1 MKRKRRHKK
10 RALVLI
16 VEIILLVM
24 LAGTMFV
31 MAKYDKFQK
40 IAVNEEDI
48 ETNDGMKKEG
58 YTTVALF
65 GGDSR
70 DGQLEAGTHADT
82 IMVAALNNKTK
93 EIRLVSVYRDTLTRQ
108 ADGSLKKA
116 NNAYFSGGPTE
127 AINLLNRNFDLDV
140 EDYVTVDF
148 KALADTVDLIGGI
161 ELSPTQE
168 EVDCMNEYLQETA
181 NVAGKEANFVERAGQ
196 QTFDGVQA
204 VTYARIRKIAGGDY
218 KRAERQRL
226 VLERI
231 FEKVKGLSL
240 TRLNELIDTILP
252 SVSTSFSLTELIG
265 LASQAPKYQLG
276 EMQGFPYRTV
286 DKTMQDTGSIVVP
299 TGVLDNVEDLHKFL
313 YPDENYE
320 VSQTVQDIAL
330 EIENYTGITKDDYE
344 EGEVIL
350 SE

>member
-1 MKRKRRHKK
+1 MKGKRRHKK
-10 RALVLI
+10 RALVLAI
-16 VEIILLVM
+16 EIIILVA

-40 IAVNEEDI
+40 VVVNADDI
-48 ETNDGMKKEG
+48 ETNEGVKQEG

-70 DGQLEAGTHADT
+70 DGQLETGTHADT
-82 IMVAALNNKTK
+82 IMVASLNNKTK
-93 EIRLVSVYRDTLTRQ
+93 EVRLVSIYRDTITKQ
-108 ADGSLKKA
+108 EDGSLMKA
-116 NNAYFSGGPTE
+116 NNAYFCGGPTE

-161 ELSPTQE
+161 EVSPTQE
-168 EVDCMNEYLQETA
+168 EVDCMNDYLQETA
-181 NVAGKEANFVERAGQ
+181 NVAKKEANFVEHPGQ

-204 VTYARIRKIAGGDY
+204 VTYARIRKISGGDY

-226 VLERI
+226 VLEKI
-231 FEKVKGLSL
+231 FEKVQGLSI
-240 TRLNELIDTILP
+240 TKLNEVIDTVLP
-252 SVSTSFSLTELIG
+252 SVSTSFSLSELIG

-276 EMQGFPYRTV
+276 QMQGFPYRTADITLDRV
-286 DKTMQDTGSIVVP
+286 GSIVVP
-299 TGVLDNVEDLHKFL
+299 TGVVDNIEDLHKFL
-313 YPDENYE
+313 YPNDEYQP
-320 VSQTVQDIAL
+320 SQTVKDIAL
-330 EIENYTGITKDDYE
+330 EIEDYTGITKDDYE
-344 EGEVIL
+344 EGEVII